1 MSSASVDDVSA
12 DSPDATF
19 DEFLNKWT
27 RHLDAL
33 TTHAAALPDKSDL
46 AFLRTMDRDLAKT
59 LDETSGRVLRMTSD
73 LLELVESG
81 STNKRRRIESEDD
94 VIEGYRRRVV
104 DSNNALL
111 EDAVRR

>member
-1 MSSASVDDVSA
+1 
-12 DSPDATF
+12 
-19 DEFLNKWT
+19 
-27 RHLDAL
+27 
-33 TTHAAALPDKSDL
+33 
-46 AFLRTMDRDLAKT
+46 
-59 LDETSGRVLRMTSD
+59 MTSD